1 MIKPIELKSTVDVE
15 RINQMASRFECDIWV
30 HSKDAMVD
38 AKSLLGLMAMVG
50 RNDLNLVFPDHLPY
64 KIVERELKKSKLF

>member
-1 MIKPIELKSTVDVE
+1 MIKPIELKSTRDVE
-15 RINQMASRFECDIWV
+15 NINKMAARFECDVYV

-50 RNDLNLVFPDHLPY
+50 RSDLNLVFPDHLPY
-64 KIVERELKKSKLF
+64 GIVAKELKKAKL